1 MLGKIKNKFKEKDN
15 KVLLS
20 NFFSLSALQIANF
33 VLPLLTIPYLIRVLG
48 VELYG
53 LLAFVMAFIMYF
65 MILSDYGFNLTA
77 TREISVYRDSKEKV
91 IEIFSSVMIIKFL
104 LMLCG
109 LLILSVVVFSF
120 EKFSKDWLIYYFT
133 FGMVLGQV
141 LFPIWFF
148 QGMEKMRYISI
159 LNIIA
164 KLFFLGAIF
173 IFVQEKEDYYL
184 VPLLNSLGF
193 IISGLVAQ
201 YYIKKEFDVSLKL
214 QDKSTLIFYFKDG
227 WHIFFSNMA
236 VVAYT
241 STNILILG
249 LLTNNVLVGY
259 YAIAERVVG
268 AVSTLGR
275 IVNQVLF
282 PHFSKIWTVNKKL
295 YYSKFRKVFFS
306 MIIIMLIIAVI
317 ISFLSPY
324 IIWLLSS
331 EYIEISINILKML
344 IFVVVLYPLGGL
356 FTQSFI
362 AQKKN
367 YLVIRITLLTML
379 FNIILIFP
387 LIQVLDVYG
396 VVITVLGVQIFHLIL
411 NVTQYIKLKR
421 IEEDLEKKEV

>member
-1 MLGKIKNKFKEKDN
+1 LLSTIKNKLKEKDN

-20 NFFSLSALQIANF
+20 NFFSLSTLQIANF
-33 VLPLLTIPYLIRVLG
+33 ILPLLSIPYLIRVLG

-53 LLAFVMAFIMYF
+53 FLAFAMAFMMYF

-77 TREISVYRDSKEKV
+77 TREISVYRDSKEKI

-109 LLILSVVVFSF
+109 LLILSLVVFSF
-120 EKFSKDWLIYYFT
+120 EKFSEDWLIYYLT
-133 FGMVLGQV
+133 FGMVIGQV

-148 QGMEKMRYISI
+148 QGMEKMKYISI

-164 KLFFLGAIF
+164 KLFFVGAIF

-184 VPLLNSLGF
+184 VPLFNSLGF
-193 IISGLVAQ
+193 IISGIIAQ
-201 YYIKKEFDVSLKL
+201 YYIKKEFGVSLKF
-214 QDKSTLIFYFKDG
+214 QDKKRLMLYFKDG
-227 WHIFFSNMA
+227 WHIFFSNIA

-275 IVNQVLF
+275 VVNQVLF
-282 PHFSKIWTVNKKL
+282 PHFSKVWTVNKKL
-295 YYSKFRKVFFS
+295 YYSKFKKVLLSIVS
-306 MIIIMLIIAVI
+306 MMLIIALIV
-317 ISFLSPY
+317 SFLSSY

-331 EYIEISINILKML
+331 EYIEVSINVLSML
-344 IFVVVLYPLGGL
+344 IFVVVLYPLGAL

-362 AQKKN
+362 TQKKN

-379 FNIILIFP
+379 FNVVLIFP
-387 LIQVLDVYG
+387 LIQLYGVYG
-396 VVITVLGVQIFHLIL
+396 VVITVLSVQIFHLIL
-411 NVTQYIKLKR
+411 NGMQYLKLKK
-421 IEEDLEKKEV
+421 EEDLDKKDL